1 MFKIFQK
8 LSYRNNKLGSLLVQN
23 KAMFSTAAAQA
34 VQLGTAGRSI
44 QSRAGIFRALLV
56 IGGAHIAATYGGS
69 MFQDKQVTMSVQD
82 YMLSDYIKPESK
94 FQIFGVLK
102 VGSTKMQRGS
112 LETRFVITDFKEEIE
127 VFYKGITKF
136 EFKEGETI
144 VLTAYCPDLK
154 ERKKVVAID
163 YLTKH
168 SMEVQDWQSK
178 SGKSRENYGL
188 YKQQTNVI

>member
-1 MFKIFQK
+1 
-8 LSYRNNKLGSLLVQN
+8 
-23 KAMFSTAAAQA
+23 
-34 VQLGTAGRSI
+34 
-44 QSRAGIFRALLV
+44 
-56 IGGAHIAATYGGS
+56 
-69 MFQDKQVTMSVQD
+69 MSVDD
-82 YMLSDYIKPESK
+82 YMRNDFITPESR

-102 VGSTKMQRGS
+102 TGTTKMQRGS

-144 VLTAYCPDLK
+144 VLTAYCPDIK

-168 SMEVQDWQSK
+168 SMEV
-178 SGKSRENYGL
+178 
-188 YKQQTNVI
+188 